1 MIRAYKCFCDV
12 GCDDWSFRIICVVKG
27 GFKFSFLHEKSQSFT
42 RVSIDFLI
50 KIRSEIEVYQ
60 LMLTYLFVHHT
71 LYTLLKPTKFPSKRL
86 IWWNNHYENG
96 CLISSFNSLQLI
108 IIWNHFDKHFLD
120 CFLTY
125 ISWRY
130 NIHCQAQLKR
140 DKVFTPHIVL
150 TDAVLESRARTEKT
164 CVGQKVRS
172 SCTSHTWVYLPAGW
186 ASNKSDA
193 PVVAQIQ
200 SSDWVNRKQRIQ
212 AAQQVLGH

>member
-120 CFLTY
+120 CLLTSREGIISIAKLNWSATRCLHHILFSPMLFLK
-125 ISWRY
+125 
-130 NIHCQAQLKR
+130 A
-140 DKVFTPHIVL
+140 
-150 TDAVLESRARTEKT
+150 
-164 CVGQKVRS
+164 GQEQRK
-172 SCTSHTWVYLPAGW
+172 
-186 ASNKSDA
+186 
-193 PVVAQIQ
+193 PV
-200 SSDWVNRKQRIQ
+200 
-212 AAQQVLGH
+212 

>member
-1 MIRAYKCFCDV
+1 MFP
-12 GCDDWSFRIICVVKG
+12 
-27 GFKFSFLHEKSQSFT
+27 Q
-42 RVSIDFLI
+42 
-50 KIRSEIEVYQ
+50 
-60 LMLTYLFVHHT
+60 
-71 LYTLLKPTKFPSKRL
+71 KFPTSRL
-86 IWWNNHYENG
+86 VGMTYFHKFL
-96 CLISSFNSLQLI
+96 LISSLGTVPNLPALSVTIGSFNSLQLI

-130 NIHCQAQLKR
+130 NIHCQAQLKC

-150 TDAVLESRARTEKT
+150 PDAVLESRARTEKT

-172 SCTSHTWVYLPAGW
+172 SCTSHTRVYLPAGW

-200 SSDWVNRKQRIQ
+200 SSDWVNRK
-212 AAQQVLGH
+212 